1 MGINYK
7 ITEKQ
12 LAFLE
17 GFLNRKYPEIS
28 NETRIELID
37 HLISDFEATTENGNL
52 SQYLSNELAFIRKF
66 VFNRVSKVKKS
77 YSKETWN
84 QFFRFFTNIKLIPIT
99 ISVIL
104 LFYFL
109 NGNFSNKIGYLTLL
123 ISQIIIFGYSVFSGM
138 INKKEL
144 KNLDEVKFLGAD
156 IWLSFVLVQFLG
168 ESHIRELIISNAIIF
183 TIYASFIII
192 HGLAANMVLKKH
204 KKIILEKYKHLLN

>member
-1 MGINYK
+1 MNYK

-12 LAFLE
+12 LSFLDD
-17 GFLNRKYPEIS
+17 FLNRKYPQIS

-37 HLISDFEATTENGNL
+37 HLISDFEATTDNGNL
-52 SQYLSNELAFIRKF
+52 SQYLSNELEFIRKF
-66 VFNRVSKVKKS
+66 VFSGASKVKKS

-84 QFFRFFTNIKLIPIT
+84 QFFSFFTNTKLLPIT
-99 ISVIL
+99 ISVVM

-109 NGNFSNKIGYLTLL
+109 NENFSDKISYLTLI
-123 ISQIIIFGYSVFSGM
+123 ISQTIIFGYSVFAGM

-144 KNLDEVKFLGAD
+144 RNIDEVKFLGAE
-156 IWLSFVLVQFLG
+156 IWLSFTLAQLLG
-168 ESHIRELIISNAIIF
+168 ETHIRELIISNTIIF

-192 HGLAANMVLKKH
+192 HGLAAYKVLKKH